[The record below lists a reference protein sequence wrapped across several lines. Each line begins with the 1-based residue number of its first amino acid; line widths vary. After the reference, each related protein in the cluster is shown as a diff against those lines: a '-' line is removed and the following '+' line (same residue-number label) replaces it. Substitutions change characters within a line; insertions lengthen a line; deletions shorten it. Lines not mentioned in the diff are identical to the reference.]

1 MELQLPR
8 VLTQTPDEVARNL
21 QLYISGYSQTLE
33 KQERNY
39 ENETV
44 DITKNDE
51 LVQSFL
57 KMSEENLTN
66 LWSNEFDDA
75 WDKV

>member
-8 VLTQTPDEVARNL
+8 ILTQTPDEVARNL

-33 KQERNY
+33 KQERTY

-57 KMSEENLTN
+57 KISEENLTN
-66 LWSNEFDDA
+66 LWSNKFDDA